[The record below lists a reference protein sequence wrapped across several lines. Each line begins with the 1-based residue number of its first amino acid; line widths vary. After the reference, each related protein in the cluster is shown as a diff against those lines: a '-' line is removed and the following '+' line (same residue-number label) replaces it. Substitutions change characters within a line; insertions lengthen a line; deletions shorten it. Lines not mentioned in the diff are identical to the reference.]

1 MFDAFMRTLT
11 GPCSVRQGDSVL
23 VCVSGGL
30 DSMVLL
36 HLMLRASC
44 LLDLRVGVVHVDHGI
59 RKDAS
64 KADAQFVLDACRDLA
79 IEAHL
84 CELSMGPSTPNLE
97 EEARRRRYHAVM
109 ECARRRGYLHAAT
122 GHTLDDQAETI
133 LYRIIR
139 GTGIRGLAGIAYAGP
154 GGLIRPML
162 DITRAQVTAFAV
174 KEGITHVEDTSNHDV
189 RLSRN
194 LIRHRVLPVME
205 RINPRAAQAVVR
217 FAEIAR
223 EEGALLEDMTRV
235 LKKKALLF
243 DWGLITAFRLADVRE
258 APDAVTRRL
267 IIDVVTSMIR
277 EPRGIDSVQVDAAL
291 GILKG
296 RARAHT
302 IGRKVRVQTDGE
314 TFVFRSA
321 LMGPYYRATFDG
333 PGRVRVPEIGRSVH
347 VAMPVPE
354 GTPLT
359 LRSYLRGDRIRGRRV
374 SEVLARMGVMSS
386 LRPFWPVLISGNE
399 IVAVAAR
406 PEDADAPVRVM
417 ITGEDHG

>member
-44 LLDLRVGVVHVDHGI
+44 LLGLRVGVVHVDHGI
-59 RKDAS
+59 RKEAS
-64 KADAQFVLDACRDLA
+64 KADARFVLHAGRDLA
-79 IEAHL
+79 IESHL

-97 EEARRRRYHAVM
+97 EEARRRRYAAVT
-109 ECARRRGYLHAAT
+109 ECAGRHGYRYAAT

-174 KEGITHVEDTSNHDV
+174 KEGIQHVEDASNHDE

-194 LIRHRVLPVME
+194 LIRHRVLPLME

-235 LKKKALLF
+235 LEKHALLF
-243 DWGLITAFRLADVRE
+243 DWGLIAAFRLADLQE

-267 IIDVVTSMIR
+267 IIDVVSAMIG

-296 RARAHT
+296 KARAHT
-302 IGRKVRVQTDGE
+302 IARKVRVQTDGE
-314 TFVFRSA
+314 ALVFRSA
-321 LMGPYYRATFDG
+321 PQGPYYRVTFDG
-333 PGRVRVPEIGRSVH
+333 PGRVSVPEIKRSVH

-359 LRSYLRGDRIRGRRV
+359 LRSYLAGDRIRGRRV
-374 SEVLARMGVMSS
+374 SEILARMGVLSS
-386 LRPFWPVLISGNE
+386 LRPFWPVLISGSAV
-399 IVAVAAR
+399 VAVAAP
-406 PEDADAPVRVM
+406 PEDRDAPVRVM
-417 ITGEDHG
+417 IAEGDHG

>member
-23 VCVSGGL
+23 VSVSGGL

-44 LLDLRVGVVHVDHGI
+44 LLDLRVGVLHVDHGI

-97 EEARRRRYHAVM
+97 EEARRRRYQAVM
-109 ECARRRGYLHAAT
+109 ECARHHGYLHAAT

-139 GTGIRGLAGIAYAGP
+139 GTGIRGLSGIAYAGP

-174 KEGITHVEDTSNHDV
+174 KDGIKHVEDTSNHDV

-235 LKKKALLF
+235 LKKKALLL
-243 DWGLITAFRLADVRE
+243 DWGLIAAFRLADLRE

-314 TFVFRSA
+314 AFVFRSA
-321 LMGPYYRATFDG
+321 LQGPYYRVTFDG
-333 PGRVRVPEIGRSVH
+333 PGRVSVPEIGRSVH

-359 LRSYLRGDRIRGRRV
+359 LRSYLKGDRIRGKRV

-386 LRPFWPVLISGNE
+386 LRPFWPVLISGNT
-399 IVAVAAR
+399 IVAVAA
-406 PEDADAPVRVM
+406 PQEDRGAPVRVM
-417 ITGEDHG
+417 VTEEDHG